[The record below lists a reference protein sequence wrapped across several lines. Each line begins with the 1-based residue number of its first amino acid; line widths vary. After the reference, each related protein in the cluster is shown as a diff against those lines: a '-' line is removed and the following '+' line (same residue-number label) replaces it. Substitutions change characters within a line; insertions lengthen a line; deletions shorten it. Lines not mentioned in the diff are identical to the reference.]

1 MSNHIHRSSGR
12 QTPVPMDIS
21 PSPIPRRGSARL
33 SPSDHHQ
40 STTLLQIPR
49 LHGLARCHSQP
60 VIPSVGR
67 LVLKPAKRR
76 RDSVEERENEQEL
89 GTASGPRPRKLRRSV
104 VLKARKNP
112 VKIAGST
119 SGKKRGRKS
128 MGVQDTRT
136 PSVGSPAVRRRLLP
150 STGGKRSRRGSLA
163 PQPTPDPSPKARRR
177 IPPTS
182 SGRKRSVKESEL
194 PKPSPC
200 SSPPTRRRVIPRSAG
215 KRSLKGSQQRMS
227 SPRKRRKSGHGPER
241 RPSPSPGPPRGS
253 TGGSIARMTIKM
265 LKEELTR
272 EGIDFSKCVE
282 KSELVD
288 KLRRARQGRTHPS
301 ARGSAAPAGSQE
313 LRPPRRSLRLSQA
326 AALQPKAVLKSPLM
340 VELERIEGL
349 PSSAK
354 AMQVLGLT
362 KQPCT
367 VGEVKKKLRALSKVL
382 HPDKTANEPHLR
394 GRASAAFQRI
404 NSAAQEAIK
413 LLEEATTAPPGRVQ
427 QLTYHMEGEVLIV
440 QWRPPT
446 DVSKRTLVGSYRVV
460 ASASGTTPIE
470 QGVVN
475 AQGSTTDE
483 GWVECAISSQ
493 GRKGNDI
500 LFRRQ
505 QFHVSVS
512 ASNSSGSGPSASL
525 HVCTNSRRAPSRI
538 PLPPPTLD
546 GPRGANTGSYT
557 AAARSHGLGGLR
569 RHNTVF

>member
-1 MSNHIHRSSGR
+1 
-12 QTPVPMDIS
+12 
-21 PSPIPRRGSARL
+21 
-33 SPSDHHQ
+33 
-40 STTLLQIPR
+40 
-49 LHGLARCHSQP
+49 
-60 VIPSVGR
+60 
-67 LVLKPAKRR
+67 
-76 RDSVEERENEQEL
+76 
-89 GTASGPRPRKLRRSV
+89 
-104 VLKARKNP
+104 
-112 VKIAGST
+112 
-119 SGKKRGRKS
+119 
-128 MGVQDTRT
+128 
-136 PSVGSPAVRRRLLP
+136 
-150 STGGKRSRRGSLA
+150 
-163 PQPTPDPSPKARRR
+163 
-177 IPPTS
+177 
-182 SGRKRSVKESEL
+182 
-194 PKPSPC
+194 
-200 SSPPTRRRVIPRSAG
+200 
-215 KRSLKGSQQRMS
+215 MS

-446 DVSKRTLVGSYRVV
+446 DVT
-460 ASASGTTPIE
+460 SGTTPIE

-505 QFHVSVS
+505 QFHVSGTTESETIPTGGSKRTILYYVIVTALIAMFAMLSALLVLVVSPEVS
-512 ASNSSGSGPSASL
+512 AFISLHAGSLSSKLASL
-525 HVCTNSRRAPSRI
+525 LTSFKMAVDE
-538 PLPPPTLD
+538 L
-546 GPRGANTGSYT
+546 
-557 AAARSHGLGGLR
+557 
-569 RHNTVF
+569 